1 MTTDFILTNE
11 VPREDPASPQ
21 LGQYDREA
29 DPVLNMNANRPGAGP
44 EQARRRATRCWSV
57 LRRTR
62 RTRMTSLKC
71 IRMTRISWR
80 MRAGVFRRA
89 DKDETA
95 QASLLRDLERFALKA
110 GVTRT
115 QPAR

>member
-29 DPVLNMNANRPGAGP
+29 DPVLNMNANKPGAGSG
-44 EQARRRATRCWSV
+44 RATRFWSAPSTMR
-57 LRRTR
+57 LM
-62 RTRMTSLKC
+62 RMTSPRC

-80 MRAGVFRRA
+80 MRAVVCRRA
-89 DKDETA
+89 D
-95 QASLLRDLERFALKA
+95 
-110 GVTRT
+110 
-115 QPAR
+115 